1 MQIEIYKKNDTTT
14 RNYSMTFR
22 EKYIHLL
29 FLVGLSLHSLPVMSA
44 EFMYGDAPV
53 QEVTETTKAFSEIIS
68 ENPIFLAVPATAVVT
83 GLLFR
88 MRDPIH
94 KKYLETLDE
103 VKNKK
108 ALVEDNLP
116 VPVKAVVNMGKW
128 AFLCGYRPIA
138 GGAGTYVKHNWL
150 HMMLSTASLAGG
162 YALAYQMTGAFIA
175 ATISTVGYMR
185 QGYYELKEEISESR
199 KENKELHDKTHEKV
213 AKVQNSIEEINQK
226 TNKLIVQMASTGQK
240 IVGEIDKL
248 NSIVE
253 SKHSQVVR
261 RIEELQVVVEKKV
274 ETVGVELKQLNHE
287 LKDVPQN
294 ILNLKQELNSIV
306 EQNKETF
313 ELNNTLIKQTQ
324 KLQQDINKATDAFVS
339 TQKKF
344 DELGVKFTQK
354 LKELNQNIEK
364 LDQKID
370 HGFKSQKD
378 DLKKFRDEIQSKTK
392 EELSLLKGDM
402 HKELQG
408 LSGTVSILAD
418 VSKVIKVAQESRD
431 GQIAQLI
438 SDSQEHKRVDMETQR
453 TINKIM
459 EAQAA
464 SAQTCSQMLSDLN
477 SIRGSSYDI
486 VAQIIPKIN
495 TVDERLAN
503 ISEDITAMKAQLE
516 KEKAKRKELK
526 NVIYGMA
533 DTVSNLSVQNN
544 QLLFK
549 ISNLEKITTETNTI
563 AQRFVPKVDVL
574 PESSPLCVPINSFED
589 MHQVF
594 LPNRKKLQ
602 TPKIPD
608 RSSLGGMPQLL
619 TGLSRSSI
627 SKG

>member
-1 MQIEIYKKNDTTT
+1 
-14 RNYSMTFR
+14 MTFR

-294 ILNLKQELNSIV
+294 ILNLKQELDSII

-313 ELNNTLIKQTQ
+313 ELNNTLVKQTQ
-324 KLQQDINKATDAFVS
+324 KLQQDIKEATDAFVS

-392 EELSLLKGDM
+392 EELSLLKDDM

-526 NVIYGMA
+526 RVIYGMA

-574 PESSPLCVPINSFED
+574 PEPSPLCVSINSFED

-594 LPNRKKLQ
+594 LPDRKKFK

-608 RSSLGGMPQLL
+608 RPSLGGMPQLL